1 MALKR
6 KTILKTS
13 LLFAIMAGA
22 LVLLNSNGNKI
33 ISKPLITP
41 IKKSNNDSITL
52 LLKQLNA
59 DDKAKK
65 LAAFFSKKVETEKF
79 NGCILVA
86 QQGLPIYKASF
97 GYANIE
103 KKIPLDINSEFQLAS
118 TSKTFTAIA
127 ILQLYEQGK
136 LSLDDD
142 LEKYF
147 KGFPYKGITIK
158 MLLNHRSGLS
168 NYVYDC
174 EPYCEKPNLYQG
186 KKFDNQAMLQIL
198 LTHKPIRHTAPNK
211 KFEYCNTNY
220 ALLALIIEQ
229 VSGSSYA
236 SFLEQNIFDS
246 IGMTHSYI
254 LSNNQTLSN
263 KRTFG
268 HFANCH
274 TYNDCFADDVVGD
287 KGIYASVE
295 DMLKYDQALYNQ
307 KLVKNS
313 TLQLAFT
320 GYSNEHKGLRNYG
333 LGWRIIDDKKSK
345 IVYHNGWWHGYNST
359 FYRLIDENITV
370 IVLSNK
376 DNRSAYNVSEV
387 FSIMKG
393 KFVSK
398 TEVTSAE

>member
-13 LLFAIMAGA
+13 LLFAVMAGA
-22 LVLLNSNGNKI
+22 LVLLNSNGNKAS
-33 ISKPLITP
+33 SKPILKASINST
-41 IKKSNNDSITL
+41 NDSISL

-65 LAAFFSKKVETEKF
+65 LAVFFAKKVKTEKF

-103 KKIPLDINSEFQLAS
+103 KKIPLGINSEFQLAS

-147 KGFPYKGITIK
+147 EGFPYKGITIK

-186 KKFDNQAMLQIL
+186 KKFDNKAMLQIL
-198 LTHKPIRHTAPNK
+198 MTHKPLRHTVPNK

-229 VSGSSYA
+229 VSGASYS
-236 SFLEQNIFDS
+236 SFLQKNIFDS
-246 IGMTHSYI
+246 IGMKHSYI
-254 LSNNQTLSN
+254 LSNNQNVSNNRTL
-263 KRTFG
+263 G
-268 HFANCH
+268 HFANCRL
-274 TYNDCFADDVVGD
+274 YNDCFADDVVGD
-287 KGIYASVE
+287 KGIYATVE
-295 DMLKYDQALYNQ
+295 DMFIYDQALYNQ

-313 TLQLAFT
+313 SLQLAFS
-320 GYSNEHKGLRNYG
+320 GYSNEHKGQRNYG

-345 IVYHNGWWHGYNST
+345 IVYHNGWWHGFNST

-376 DNRSAYNVSEV
+376 DNRSAYGVSEV
-387 FSIMKG
+387 FSIMKSSLS
-393 KFVSK
+393 KK
-398 TEVTSAE
+398 TEVTSTE